1 MEANYTG
8 LIVFGVLIIV
18 LIVAFIIVKIKMKI

>member
-8 LIVFGVLIIV
+8 LIIFGVLILV